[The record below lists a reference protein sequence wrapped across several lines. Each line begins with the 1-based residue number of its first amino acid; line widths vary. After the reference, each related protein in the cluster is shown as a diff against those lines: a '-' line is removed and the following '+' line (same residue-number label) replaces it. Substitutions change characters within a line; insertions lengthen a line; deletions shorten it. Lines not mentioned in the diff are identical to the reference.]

1 MVRRIYSSL
10 RIGLT
15 PIRSP
20 HLPHPYDQ
28 ARPRPRRAQAS
39 RSFHPSPSPINR
51 MCPRLTSFITH
62 NSRERIQLCVFIAM
76 ASTHFL
82 ALYKHWE
89 ATNETTANLAPLV
102 LSYSSLL
109 FSLSGALSTALR
121 AIPVIG
127 IAFQDQPFTF
137 VKRPTSP
144 STKVIF
150 RAQMDLDDPHTVRRP
165 HIPLWLQLSMGLW
178 DCCTWWPRICFG
190 PVSYPIPF
198 PADSVIICLRKRG
211 MPRSPGLAVYMLVR
225 AVVCP
230 SRWRH

>member
-1 MVRRIYSSL
+1 MTSNDVPTFPTRTIRLALARAARRRHEAFIPAL
-10 RIGLT
+10 R
-15 PIRSP
+15 
-20 HLPHPYDQ
+20 
-28 ARPRPRRAQAS
+28 
-39 RSFHPSPSPINR
+39 PSI
-51 MCPRLTSFITH
+51 
-62 NSRERIQLCVFIAM
+62 LCVFIAM

-178 DCCTWWPRICFG
+178 DCSLLYAFANVACLAAQVWLYIC
-190 PVSYPIPF
+190 SYEPWCVQAAGGI
-198 PADSVIICLRKRG
+198 DHL
-211 MPRSPGLAVYMLVR
+211 
-225 AVVCP
+225 
-230 SRWRH
+230 